1 MSDWSADVC
10 SSDLCGGGTLT
21 RSTGVG
27 GKRFIAGRLAP
38 AGGCPDNAP
47 LFGSFKAPAVAGGR
61 HEERG
66 QYENGGASTRGRH
79 HHGQPV
85 RLADRSEEHTSELQ
99 SLMRILYAVFCFKK
113 KSQYTS
119 YVQCIFHI

>member
-27 GKRFIAGRLAP
+27 GKSFIAGRLAP

-66 QYENGGASTRGRH
+66 QYENGGASTRGR
-79 HHGQPV
+79 P
-85 RLADRSEEHTSELQ
+85 RSDERRGGKECVSTGRS
-99 SLMRILYAVFCFKK
+99 RW
-113 KSQYTS
+113 
-119 YVQCIFHI
+119 